1 MKAEGNIFYPLVVQ
15 SQRGKER
22 GAHSRY
28 IISYHIVGIW
38 TSWYEVDR
46 WVVCVRT
53 GEKEESAYNGTTLQK
68 ENNIFCDIRNKHIL
82 IYFFIS
88 ASKVKNRKCCEI
100 K

>member
-15 SQRGKER
+15 SQRDKER

-38 TSWYEVDR
+38 TSWYEDR

-53 GEKEESAYNGTTLQK
+53 GEEEKSAYNGTTLQK
-68 ENNIFCDIRNKHIL
+68 TLWREQDILWYQKQAHP
-82 IYFFIS
+82 
-88 ASKVKNRKCCEI
+88 
-100 K
+100 